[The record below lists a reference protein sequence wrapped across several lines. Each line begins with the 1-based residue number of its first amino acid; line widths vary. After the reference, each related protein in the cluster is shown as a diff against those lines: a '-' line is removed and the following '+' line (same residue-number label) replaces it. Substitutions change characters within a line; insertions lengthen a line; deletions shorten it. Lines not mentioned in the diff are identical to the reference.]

1 MYIDIV
7 ALILIIIL
15 VVILNKRFSTFVL
28 TVGALDILLRVI
40 DFIKNNLGLKDLS
53 RFLDKYFPSSF
64 FGIIDKYTDG
74 DINII
79 LKLSTHFYLL
89 LPTPYACILIIA
101 ALLGLRIAKDV
112 CFTCCRSTNYISIAI
127 IMGSCSISKN
137 ISLACS

>member
-28 TVGALDILLRVI
+28 TVGALDILLRII

-53 RFLDKYFPSSF
+53 RFLDKFFPSSF

-79 LKLSTHFYLL
+79 LKWIFTILMIVFLRYIIKILL
-89 LPTPYACILIIA
+89 KKKKI
-101 ALLGLRIAKDV
+101 
-112 CFTCCRSTNYISIAI
+112 
-127 IMGSCSISKN
+127 
-137 ISLACS
+137 